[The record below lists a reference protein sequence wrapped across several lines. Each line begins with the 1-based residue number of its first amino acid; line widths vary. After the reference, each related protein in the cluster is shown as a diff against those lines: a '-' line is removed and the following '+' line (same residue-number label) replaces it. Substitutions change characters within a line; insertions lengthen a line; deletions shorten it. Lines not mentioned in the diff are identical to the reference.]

1 MYENMFTVPVALP
14 FRLDL
19 TVWVLRR
26 REKNTIDCWDGQQ
39 YSRIF
44 VLHDIPIKLTAV
56 QGPITPDKER
66 LQVLIG
72 LQSHKPL
79 TLEQQ
84 ADTQTIAQKMLGLAV
99 DVQPFQALA
108 AKSPELKPL
117 AEQFDGVRPPR
128 FPTIFEALVNA
139 IACQQ
144 VSLDAGISLLNR
156 FTETYGLKFT
166 DNTNTAYAFPRPED
180 VLNIPEG
187 DLKQLGFSYQKA
199 RAIKEAA
206 FTIANDDLEL
216 GQLELASNEEAMEYL
231 QSIHGI
237 GRWSAEYV
245 LLRGLGRLDM
255 FPGDDVGGQNNI
267 QKLLGLETRP
277 DYEQLKNLTAA
288 WRPYAGFVYFH
299 LLLGKLHSKN
309 VL

>member
-1 MYENMFTVPVALP
+1 MHENMFTVPVALP

-19 TVWVLRR
+19 TAWVLRR
-26 REKNTIDCWDGQQ
+26 REKNTIDCWDGRK
-39 YSRIF
+39 YSRIL
-44 VLHDIPIKLTAV
+44 VLNDTPVKLTV
-56 QGPITPDKER
+56 LQWPIAPDQEQPR
-66 LQVLIG
+66 ILIR
-72 LQSHKPL
+72 LQSHERL
-79 TLEQQ
+79 TPEQQ
-84 ADTQTIAQKMLGLAV
+84 VDAQAIVQKMLGLAI
-99 DVQPFQALA
+99 DVQPFQTLA
-108 AKSPELKPL
+108 ANSPELKPL
-117 AEQFDGVRPPR
+117 AQQFSGVRPPR

-156 FTETYGLKFT
+156 LTETYGLKFQ
-166 DNTNTAYAFPRPED
+166 NEANAAHAFPRPED
-180 VLNIPEG
+180 VLNVPEG

-206 FTIANDDLEL
+206 FTIANDDLKL

-245 LLRGLGRLDM
+245 LLRGLGRLDI

-277 DYEQLKNLTAA
+277 DYEQLKNLTAV